1 MIMPVQTEHHLL
13 GAKRDIASLAKKASA
28 RILVLSDSHG
38 QRELF
43 RLIVEKA
50 GPSCDALVFCG
61 DGAGDFVSCM
71 DDAANDEAF
80 AELVPPVAAFVEG
93 NGDADRFPVRFN
105 PAGKKS
111 SDVFYELIIPKRQI
125 LLAAGHVIY
134 AVHGHEQGAYYGTDA
149 LERECE
155 AAGADI
161 ALYGHTHIAAEIR
174 RSVYIVNPGSI
185 SYPRSLTPPSFAVL
199 ELDGK
204 NSNAVFYR
212 IDAHLDGVCFTPF
225 TPKKTSL
232 WL

>member
-1 MIMPVQTEHHLL
+1 MITLKQTERHLL
-13 GAKRDIASLAKKASA
+13 GAKRDIDSLAKKESA

-71 DDAANDEAF
+71 DDAASDVAF
-80 AELVPPVAAFVEG
+80 AHLVPPVAAFVEG
-93 NGDADRFPVRFN
+93 NGDADRFPSRFN
-105 PAGKKS
+105 PGDEKS
-111 SDVFYELIIPKRQI
+111 SHVFYELIIPKRQI

-134 AVHGHEQGAYYGTDA
+134 TVHGHEQGAYYGTDA
-149 LERECE
+149 IERECK

-174 RSVYIVNPGSI
+174 SDVYIVNPGSI
-185 SYPRSLTPPSFAVL
+185 SYPRSLMPPSFAVL

-212 IDAHLDGVCFTPF
+212 IDVRFDGMHFTPF
-225 TPKKTSL
+225 APKKTSL
-232 WL
+232 WR

>member
-1 MIMPVQTEHHLL
+1 MITLKQTERCLL
-13 GAKRDIASLAKKASA
+13 GAKRDIDSLAKKESA

-80 AELVPPVAAFVEG
+80 AEFVPPVAAFVEG

-125 LLAAGHVIY
+125 LQAAGHVIY
-134 AVHGHEQGAYYGTDA
+134 AVHGHEQGAYYGTET

-161 ALYGHTHIAAEIR
+161 ALYGHTHIAAEMR
-174 RSVYIVNPGSI
+174 RGVYIVNPGSI

-212 IDAHLDGVCFTPF
+212 IDVHLDGIRFTPF

-232 WL
+232 RI

>member
-1 MIMPVQTEHHLL
+1 MITLKQTERCLL
-13 GAKRDIASLAKKASA
+13 GAKRDIDSLAKKESA

-50 GPSCDALVFCG
+50 GPSCNALVFCG

-80 AELVPPVAAFVEG
+80 AEFVPPVAAFVEG

-125 LLAAGHVIY
+125 LQAAGHVIY
-134 AVHGHEQGAYYGTDA
+134 AVHGHEQGAYYGTEA

-161 ALYGHTHIAAEIR
+161 ALYGHTHIAAEMR
-174 RSVYIVNPGSI
+174 RGVYIVNPGSI

-212 IDAHLDGVCFTPF
+212 IDVHLDGVRFTPF
-225 TPKKTSL
+225 IPKKTSL
-232 WL
+232 RI

>member
-1 MIMPVQTEHHLL
+1 MITLKQTERCLL
-13 GAKRDIASLAKKASA
+13 GAKRDIDSLAKKASA
-28 RILVLSDSHG
+28 RILILSDSHG

-125 LLAAGHVIY
+125 LQAAGHVIY

>member
-1 MIMPVQTEHHLL
+1 MITLKQTERCLL
-13 GAKRDIASLAKKASA
+13 GAKRDIDSLAEKESA
-28 RILVLSDSHG
+28 RILILSDSHG

-71 DDAANDEAF
+71 DDAASDAAF
-80 AELVPPVAAFVEG
+80 AEFVPPVAAFVEG

-125 LLAAGHVIY
+125 LQAAGHVIY
-134 AVHGHEQGAYYGTDA
+134 AVHGHEQGAYYGTEA

-161 ALYGHTHIAAEIR
+161 ALYGHTHIAAEMR
-174 RSVYIVNPGSI
+174 RGVYVVNPGSI

-212 IDAHLDGVCFTPF
+212 IDVHLDGVRFTPF
-225 TPKKTSL
+225 IPKKTSL
-232 WL
+232 RI

>member
-1 MIMPVQTEHHLL
+1 MITLKQTERCLL
-13 GAKRDIASLAKKASA
+13 GAKRDIDSLAEKENA

-125 LLAAGHVIY
+125 LQAAGHVIY

-212 IDAHLDGVCFTPF
+212 IDAHLDGIRFTPF

-232 WL
+232 WI

>member
-1 MIMPVQTEHHLL
+1 MITPVQTEHHLL
-13 GAKRDIASLAKKASA
+13 GTKRDIASLAKKASA

-71 DDAANDEAF
+71 DDAASDVAF
-80 AELVPPVAAFVEG
+80 AHLVPPVAAFVEG
-93 NGDADRFPVRFN
+93 NGDADRFPSRFN
-105 PAGKKS
+105 PGDEKS
-111 SDVFYELIIPKRQI
+111 SHVFYELIIPKRQI

-134 AVHGHEQGAYYGTDA
+134 AVHGHEQGAYYGTNA
-149 LERECE
+149 IERECK

-174 RSVYIVNPGSI
+174 SDVYIVNPGSI

-212 IDAHLDGVCFTPF
+212 IDAHLDGVRFTPF

-232 WL
+232 WR

>member
-13 GAKRDIASLAKKASA
+13 GAKRDIASLAKKESA

-71 DDAANDEAF
+71 DDAASDEAF

-125 LLAAGHVIY
+125 LQAAGHVIY

-212 IDAHLDGVCFTPF
+212 IDAHLDGIRFTPF

-232 WL
+232 WI

>member
-1 MIMPVQTEHHLL
+1 MITLKQTERCLL
-13 GAKRDIASLAKKASA
+13 GAKRDIDSLAEKESA
-28 RILVLSDSHG
+28 RILILSDSHG

-125 LLAAGHVIY
+125 LQAAGHVIY

>member
-1 MIMPVQTEHHLL
+1 MITLKQTERCLL
-13 GAKRDIASLAKKASA
+13 GAKRDIDSLAEKESA
-28 RILVLSDSHG
+28 RILILSDSHG

-71 DDAANDEAF
+71 DDAASDAAF
-80 AELVPPVAAFVEG
+80 AEFVPPVAAFVEG

-125 LLAAGHVIY
+125 LQAAGHVIY
-134 AVHGHEQGAYYGTDA
+134 AVHGHEQGAYYGTEA
-149 LERECE
+149 LECECE

-161 ALYGHTHIAAEIR
+161 ALYGHTHIAAEMR
-174 RSVYIVNPGSI
+174 RGVYIVNPGSI

-212 IDAHLDGVCFTPF
+212 IDVHLDGVRFTPF

-232 WL
+232 WI

>member
-1 MIMPVQTEHHLL
+1 MITLKQTEHHLL
-13 GAKRDIASLAKKASA
+13 GTKCDIASLAKKESA

-71 DDAANDEAF
+71 DDAASDAAF
-80 AELVPPVAAFVEG
+80 AEFVPPVAAFVEG

-125 LLAAGHVIY
+125 LQAAGHVIY
-134 AVHGHEQGAYYGTDA
+134 AVHGHEQGAYYGTEA

-212 IDAHLDGVCFTPF
+212 IDAHLDGVRFTPF

-232 WL
+232 WI

>member
-1 MIMPVQTEHHLL
+1 MITLKQTERCLL
-13 GAKRDIASLAKKASA
+13 GAKRDIDSLAKKESA

-71 DDAANDEAF
+71 DDAASDAAF
-80 AELVPPVAAFVEG
+80 AEFVPPVAAFVEG

-125 LLAAGHVIY
+125 LQAAGHIIY
-134 AVHGHEQGAYYGTDA
+134 AVHGHEQGAYYGTEA

-161 ALYGHTHIAAEIR
+161 ALYGHTHIAVEMR
-174 RSVYIVNPGSI
+174 RGVYVVNPGSI

-212 IDAHLDGVCFTPF
+212 IDVHLDGIRFTPF
-225 TPKKTSL
+225 IPKKTSL
-232 WL
+232 RI

>member
-1 MIMPVQTEHHLL
+1 MITLKQTERCLL
-13 GAKRDIASLAKKASA
+13 GAKRDIDSLAKKESA

-71 DDAANDEAF
+71 DDAASDAAF
-80 AELVPPVAAFVEG
+80 AEFVPPVAAFVEG

-125 LLAAGHVIY
+125 LQAAGHVIY
-134 AVHGHEQGAYYGTDA
+134 AVHGHEQGAYYGTEA

-161 ALYGHTHIAAEIR
+161 ALYGHTHIAAEMR
-174 RSVYIVNPGSI
+174 RGVYVVNPGSI

-212 IDAHLDGVCFTPF
+212 IDVHLDGVRFTPF
-225 TPKKTSL
+225 IPKKTSL
-232 WL
+232 RI